1 MRAIKWSKQ
10 RCAAWVVG
18 WGVVCFAPGAWA
30 NHDSGTLPAAVRKA
44 MAQANL
50 PIDSLSAVI
59 QPAGGGHD
67 LLSVA
72 PNRPMNPASI
82 TKLLTT
88 TAGLDLLGP
97 GYLWHTE
104 FLTDGQV
111 QGTRLQ
117 GNLYVRGG
125 GDPKL
130 VLERIQA
137 IYAQLQAQGI
147 RHIEGDLVLDNRAF
161 APVTSDANGFDGQ
174 VLRPYNVQPDALLVN
189 FKAVILR
196 FTPQPKS
203 GYATVQVEPAMA
215 GLRVPKKVR
224 LRGGRCGDWHQALR
238 ADFSDPR
245 RYRLRGAYPRAC
257 GEQEWPVAYADP
269 QAHAKRALLG
279 LWRASGGRLKGRVRW
294 GQVPARAT
302 LLLRAPSLPLAQV
315 IQDINKF
322 SNNVMAQ
329 QLFLTM
335 APQQPATFAGAQQT
349 LTRWWRRTLPE
360 QPVPKVVN
368 GSGLTRD
375 GQLSAAA
382 LAALL
387 QHNLAAPYA
396 NAFRESLAVAGVDG
410 TVKRVGRKP
419 GEAALNG
426 QAWLKTGTLRDVAS
440 VAGYV
445 RNQQGHGLVVVGII
459 NHDPARGGRDALMQL
474 LAWAARQPL
483 PDTPAATGR
492 P

>member
-1 MRAIKWSKQ
+1 MQTIKWSKQ

-82 TKLLTT
+82 AKLLTT

-130 VLERIQA
+130 VLERIEA

-161 APVTSDANGFDGQ
+161 APVVPDADGFDGQ

-203 GYATVQVEPAMA
+203 GYATVQVEPTMA
-215 GLRVPKKVR
+215 GLSVPKKVR
-224 LRGGRCGDWHQALR
+224 LR
-238 ADFSDPR
+238 
-245 RYRLRGAYPRAC
+245 
-257 GEQEWPVAYADP
+257 
-269 QAHAKRALLG
+269 
-279 LWRASGGRLKGRVRW
+279 
-294 GQVPARAT
+294 
-302 LLLRAPSLPLAQV
+302 
-315 IQDINKF
+315 
-322 SNNVMAQ
+322 
-329 QLFLTM
+329 
-335 APQQPATFAGAQQT
+335 
-349 LTRWWRRTLPE
+349 
-360 QPVPKVVN
+360 
-368 GSGLTRD
+368 
-375 GQLSAAA
+375 
-382 LAALL
+382 
-387 QHNLAAPYA
+387 
-396 NAFRESLAVAGVDG
+396 
-410 TVKRVGRKP
+410 
-419 GEAALNG
+419 
-426 QAWLKTGTLRDVAS
+426 
-440 VAGYV
+440 
-445 RNQQGHGLVVVGII
+445 
-459 NHDPARGGRDALMQL
+459 
-474 LAWAARQPL
+474 
-483 PDTPAATGR
+483 
-492 P
+492 

>member
-1 MRAIKWSKQ
+1 M
-10 RCAAWVVG
+10 
-18 WGVVCFAPGAWA
+18 
-30 NHDSGTLPAAVRKA
+30 RKA

-82 TKLLTT
+82 AKLLTT

-97 GYLWHTE
+97 SYLWHTE

-111 QGTRLQ
+111 QGNRLQ

-130 VLERIQA
+130 VLERIEA

-161 APVTSDANGFDGQ
+161 APVVPDADGFDGQ

-203 GYATVQVEPAMA
+203 GYATVQVEPTMA

-245 RYRLRGAYPRAC
+245 RYHLRGTYPRAC
-257 GEQEWPVAYADP
+257 GEQEWP
-269 QAHAKRALLG
+269 
-279 LWRASGGRLKGRVRW
+279 
-294 GQVPARAT
+294 
-302 LLLRAPSLPLAQV
+302 
-315 IQDINKF
+315 
-322 SNNVMAQ
+322 
-329 QLFLTM
+329 
-335 APQQPATFAGAQQT
+335 
-349 LTRWWRRTLPE
+349 
-360 QPVPKVVN
+360 
-368 GSGLTRD
+368 
-375 GQLSAAA
+375 
-382 LAALL
+382 
-387 QHNLAAPYA
+387 
-396 NAFRESLAVAGVDG
+396 
-410 TVKRVGRKP
+410 
-419 GEAALNG
+419 
-426 QAWLKTGTLRDVAS
+426 
-440 VAGYV
+440 
-445 RNQQGHGLVVVGII
+445 
-459 NHDPARGGRDALMQL
+459 
-474 LAWAARQPL
+474 
-483 PDTPAATGR
+483 
-492 P
+492 